1 MKIEDMDMI
10 IQAIESRLH
19 KIGRKFAIRPYM
31 IDNNCSKFHL
41 EIIQNQAQ
49 DSNDTEIII
58 VTRNSHDLSLIFSEE
73 DSFGNSHKKFK
84 SLDELLNFIDA
95 HFSDR
100 KKCISEE
107 CYEHEK

>member
-1 MKIEDMDMI
+1 MNMI
-10 IQAIESRLH
+10 IQAIENCLQ
-19 KIGRKFAIRPYM
+19 KIGWKFVIKPYI
-31 IDNNCSKFHL
+31 IDNNCNKYQL

-49 DSNDTEIII
+49 DPDNTESII
-58 VTRNSHDLSLIFSEE
+58 VTRNSSDLSIIFSEE